1 MQIPPWLDV
10 SPSQFVQAREAG
22 VRAGQENAQ
31 LGQQGDLERARLAQE
46 RDLEGARISQQ
57 GQMEGARLA
66 QSAAEAAQQ
75 LGLAKQRLEAQQK
88 QTAMEFQAGQETAK
102 QNFMLRQTQDAVA
115 NAYKQAQIGLGQQ
128 RIDQTA
134 KKVQQDTAEK
144 AQALADRQNYSM
156 AVAGGMTP
164 AEALAK
170 YPRAWTPALAQA
182 TARPGPEKTV
192 TERFEKADEIPA
204 VPGSPAYSRSLLN
217 PKSWFGD
224 KNVAAVPDVPAV
236 PAHPAYSV
244 TQKIPIRASL
254 ADAFHAAAPGAPAPT
269 PAAGGPAP
277 AAPSS
282 PGLPKQGDVI
292 NGYVFKGGDPADQ
305 KNWME
310 APSQPSPVQ

>member
-115 NAYKQAQIGLGQQ
+115 NAYKQAQIGLGNQKLDLAGQ
-128 RIDQTA
+128 KLKLDVQTVAAKTATATSKPDPIAMKQFDTVEAAYLNAVKEYQKAKASTDPNVQSTAGDLARIA
-134 KKVQQDTAEK
+134 K
-144 AQALADRQNYSM
+144 NYSDRADKLAASM
-156 AVAGGMTP
+156 QGPKTP
-164 AEALAK
+164 AAAFN
-170 YPRAWTPALAQA
+170 AA
-182 TARPGPEKTV
+182 TATGTTPGPQ
-192 TERFEKADEIPA
+192 PA
-204 VPGSPAYSRSLLN
+204 S
-217 PKSWFGD
+217 
-224 KNVAAVPDVPAV
+224 AA
-236 PAHPAYSV
+236 
-244 TQKIPIRASL
+244 L
-254 ADAFHAAAPGAPAPT
+254 GAPAPT